1 MSLRPYRDLVSFARG
16 GGWGSDRP
24 LDGHDRVAVIRGTD
38 FAAVRAGRTDA
49 VPHRWEKRP
58 ALPQRLLRPGDVLLE
73 ISGGSAARGQSTGRS
88 LFVDAEL
95 LSGFDHPVIPA
106 SFCRVLR
113 FDTSLVEPRY
123 AYYGLLDMYLSGR
136 VRAYENQSTG
146 ISNFGFDGFLGAER
160 LRVPPLDE
168 QRRIVALLGALDDRI
183 GGNERVVNAYEDL
196 LRAEFA
202 ALGVTAVGGTVPV
215 TELVEFNPRTPPPDP
230 AGAPYVDMAALPTR
244 VAAIRTWSRRPPRS
258 GSRFRNGDTLLA
270 RITPCL
276 ENGKTGYVDLL
287 AGDETGAGSGE
298 FIVLRARPGVPP
310 QLPYFLARDGR
321 FRAHAIQRMA
331 GSTGRQRVH
340 AADLADFRI
349 TVPGPRALAVFGD
362 RAGAAFAHAAALL
375 AESRSLTELRDV
387 LLPELMSGRQS
398 LPAPAPACT
407 IEGTDEAA
415 SSVYE

>member
-1 MSLRPYRDLVSFARG
+1 MSLRPYRELVSFARG
-16 GGWGSDRP
+16 GGWGSEVA
-24 LDGHDRVAVIRGTD
+24 LEGHDRVAVIRGTD

-49 VPHRWEKRP
+49 VPHRWEKRHT
-58 ALPQRLLRPGDVLLE
+58 LPQRLLRPGDVLLE

-88 LFVDAEL
+88 LFVDAGL
-95 LSGFDHPVIPA
+95 LAGFDHPVIPA

-146 ISNFGFDGFLGAER
+146 ISNFAFDGFLGAER

-183 GGNERVVNAYEDL
+183 AGNERVVNAGEDL
-196 LRAEFA
+196 LAAEFA
-202 ALGVTAVGGTVPV
+202 ALGVTAEGGTVPV

-230 AGAPYVDMAALPTR
+230 AGAVYVDMAALPTR
-244 VAAIRTWSRRPPRS
+244 VAAIRAWTRRAPRS

-276 ENGKTGYVDLL
+276 ENGKTALVDFL
-287 AGDETGAGSGE
+287 ADGETGAGSGE
-298 FIVLRARPGVPP
+298 FIVLRARPGVPA
-310 QLPYFLARDGR
+310 QLPYFLARDER

-340 AADLADFRI
+340 AADLADFRV
-349 TVPGPRALAVFGD
+349 TVPGPRALADFSD

-375 AESRSLTELRDV
+375 AESRSLTELRDL
-387 LLPELMSGRQS
+387 LLPELLSGRQS
-398 LPAPAPACT
+398 LPAPAPVRT
-407 IEGTDEAA
+407 SDGTDDAG
-415 SSVYE
+415 SSV